1 MWYPLPL
8 KSLQWR
14 FIIFKMKAFIRKPS
28 HDLQSPAWCHPEW
41 NKNGHKSFT
50 PPIERWGLC
59 PLFLN
64 EGSSETALTI
74 KVHTASVMP
83 ASCLCPGFMKQA
95 ASFFLSLGALPLE
108 TLTYQVGSPWTALME
123 RPGGDMLANNIQQG
137 KKLEGLEKT
146 AGDSSEDR
154 GKGPLSLPDWETAG
168 STLFWCWDR
177 TLGNTVPCSNVET
190 TNIPD
195 EFIDFSKI
203 SR

>member
-1 MWYPLPL
+1 MNL
-8 KSLQWR
+8 KY
-14 FIIFKMKAFIRKPS
+14 INYKMGFPGGSVIKNP
-28 HDLQSPAWCHPEW
+28 PAMQEMEVW
-41 NKNGHKSFT
+41 
-50 PPIERWGLC
+50 
-59 PLFLN
+59 
-64 EGSSETALTI
+64 
-74 KVHTASVMP
+74 
-83 ASCLCPGFMKQA
+83 
-95 ASFFLSLGALPLE
+95 SLGGEDLLE
-108 TLTYQVGSPWTALME
+108 KEMATHSSIRAWKIPY
-123 RPGGDMLANNIQQG
+123 IQQG

-146 AGDSSEDR
+146 AGDSLEDR